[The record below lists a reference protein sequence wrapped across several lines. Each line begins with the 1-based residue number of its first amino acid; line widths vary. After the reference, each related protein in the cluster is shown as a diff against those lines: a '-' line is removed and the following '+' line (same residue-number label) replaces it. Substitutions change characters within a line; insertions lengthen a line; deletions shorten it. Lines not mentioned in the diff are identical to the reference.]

1 MPYHRRGRLT
11 PLQMKQNQ
19 LHKQVNDVLT
29 GADLYHQ
36 WWTGPELDRT
46 RVFAPASWGSKHN
59 FNTKSVIFTAS
70 LARGT
75 DTSTCSSPN
84 DLRLFLGSARRAGI
98 HDDIVIAVE
107 EGQSEEAKGILR
119 DYNVVVYE
127 VPAKICSQYIG
138 GVVVKE
144 GGDNYCG
151 SEEERVPA
159 SMFRY
164 FFYEKWAAA
173 YNESVLILMA
183 DFKDVIFQS
192 NPFTFHTKEWG
203 DYQLVLYQEFHPNMV
218 LQRSPQHLALFR
230 DCYGTDM
237 LSMHGHKTVISSGT
251 VMGTRNA
258 VLLWAHAMTQQLT
271 EAPGRVRED
280 LCSSS
285 GIDTA
290 FANYLGYTSKLR
302 LALRIKIYP
311 QGEGPVNSLGGM
323 RIPKRNKNKMGV
335 FGPLKSFW
343 HLLDDENWVLNWSGE
358 RSPVVHQINHFIDE
372 LRELAASNRSVYV
385 VDQKEVDSVWQALP
399 ATRCLWGC

>member
-1 MPYHRRGRLT
+1 
-11 PLQMKQNQ
+11 MKQNQ
-19 LHKQVNDVLT
+19 LHKQVNEVLA

-59 FNTKSVIFTAS
+59 FNAESVILTAS

-98 HDDIVIAVE
+98 GGDIVIAVE
-107 EGQSEEAKGILR
+107 EGLSDEAKSILLEY
-119 DYNVVVYE
+119 DVVVYE
-127 VPAKICSQYIG
+127 VPAKICSHYVG

-144 GGDNYCG
+144 GVDNFCG
-151 SEEERVPA
+151 SEEEKVPA
-159 SMFRY
+159 SVFRY

-173 YNESVLILMA
+173 YNETIPILMA

-192 NPFTFHTKEWG
+192 NPFIFHVKEWG
-203 DYQLVLYQEFHPNMV
+203 DHQLVLYQEFHPNMV
-218 LQRSPQHLALFR
+218 LQRSPQHLVLFR
-230 DCYGTDM
+230 ECYGEEM
-237 LSMHGHKTVISSGT
+237 LAVHGHKTVISSGT
-251 VMGTRNA
+251 VMGIRNA

-271 EAPGRVRED
+271 EAPGRVMED
-280 LCSSS
+280 RCTSS

-302 LALRIKIYP
+302 QAVRIKIYP

-323 RIPKRNKNKMGV
+323 RVPKKNKDKMGV

-343 HLLDDENWVLNWSGE
+343 RLLDEENWVLNWSRE

-372 LRELAASNRSVYV
+372 LRELSARNRSIH
-385 VDQKEVDSVWQALP
+385 DEKHMEVDSMWQALP